1 MNDPDKTDID
11 VDDRIGAR
19 LKSLRRDEGWSLD
32 ELAERSGVSRAT
44 LSRLEKGEVSAT
56 AAVLWRLC
64 ETYGLTL
71 SRLMAMAEPDF
82 TPLVPRRAQ
91 PLWQDPESGLLR
103 RSVSPPSARLA
114 AEVLECEL
122 PAGCRIDYGAP
133 PRPGLEHHL
142 YLLEGA
148 LRLTVEERRYRLAE
162 GDCLRYQLF
171 GASRFET
178 GSKRGARYLLT
189 VV

>member
-1 MNDPDKTDID
+1 MRDE
-11 VDDRIGAR
+11 VDGRIGAR
-19 LKSLRRDEGWSLD
+19 LNQLRRQQGWSLD
-32 ELAERSGVSRAT
+32 DLAARSGVSRAS

-64 ETYGLTL
+64 RTYGLSL
-71 SRLMAMAEPDF
+71 SRLMVMAEADF
-82 TPLVPRRAQ
+82 TPLVPRCDQ
-91 PLWQDPESGLLR
+91 PLWQDPESGFR
-103 RSVSPPSARLA
+103 RRTVSPPADCLA

-122 PAGCRIDYGAP
+122 PPDCCIDYGAP

-148 LRLTVEERRYRLAE
+148 LTLTLEGESHRLGS
-162 GDCLRYQLF
+162 GDCLRYRLF

-178 GSKRGARYLLT
+178 GGALGARYILT
-189 VV
+189 LV